1 MNCLKSLFIKNFA
14 FILIFIF
21 FSCDINEEKPN
32 IIWIVCEDQ
41 STDFFPFYGDNTAQ
55 LPNLE
60 MLAKESV
67 IYTNMHATTPVCA
80 PARSSIITGMY
91 PTSIGTHNM
100 RAYSY
105 DLGKKENQPQINIPI
120 YSSRIA
126 ENIPPFTEY
135 MRDQGYFCTNRDKM
149 DYNFK
154 ISENTW
160 DINCHQR
167 MCSKDNLYDRAH
179 WKSRNGNQPFFS
191 VFNLPQTH
199 ESKIWQHNKNDILV
213 DIKKISPPPYFPND
227 SVIIKDMA
235 INYSNL
241 ILMDEKV
248 GEIINQL
255 KKDELYEDSYIF
267 FYSDHGGPFPRHK
280 RAIYESGTKVPLLV
294 KFPKSKN
301 AGKIDN
307 SLLSFVDF
315 APTVLNISG
324 SKIPDYIQGKAFI
337 GKNLPKKR
345 KFLIT
350 TSDRF
355 DGQIDRVRA
364 IQNHDFKLIKN
375 YNLNTSHNLD
385 VKYRKNMPMMR
396 RLNNLFEKNQLNNEQ
411 ERWFLPREEY
421 EFYDLKND
429 PYELKNIVENEKY
442 AKLIEELKFEL
453 NKWIKLTNDLGEKS
467 EYDIIKESN
476 IRN

>member
-191 VFNLPQTH
+191 VF
-199 ESKIWQHNKNDILV
+199 
-213 DIKKISPPPYFPND
+213 
-227 SVIIKDMA
+227 
-235 INYSNL
+235 
-241 ILMDEKV
+241 
-248 GEIINQL
+248 
-255 KKDELYEDSYIF
+255 
-267 FYSDHGGPFPRHK
+267 
-280 RAIYESGTKVPLLV
+280 
-294 KFPKSKN
+294 
-301 AGKIDN
+301 
-307 SLLSFVDF
+307 
-315 APTVLNISG
+315 
-324 SKIPDYIQGKAFI
+324 
-337 GKNLPKKR
+337 
-345 KFLIT
+345 
-350 TSDRF
+350 
-355 DGQIDRVRA
+355 
-364 IQNHDFKLIKN
+364 
-375 YNLNTSHNLD
+375 
-385 VKYRKNMPMMR
+385 
-396 RLNNLFEKNQLNNEQ
+396 
-411 ERWFLPREEY
+411 
-421 EFYDLKND
+421 
-429 PYELKNIVENEKY
+429 
-442 AKLIEELKFEL
+442 
-453 NKWIKLTNDLGEKS
+453 
-467 EYDIIKESN
+467 
-476 IRN
+476 

>member
-160 DINCHQR
+160 DINCHQQ

-267 FYSDHGGPFPRHK
+267 FYSDHGGPCLLYTSPSPR
-280 RAIYESGTKVPLLV
+280 
-294 KFPKSKN
+294 
-301 AGKIDN
+301 D
-307 SLLSFVDF
+307 
-315 APTVLNISG
+315 
-324 SKIPDYIQGKAFI
+324 
-337 GKNLPKKR
+337 
-345 KFLIT
+345 
-350 TSDRF
+350 
-355 DGQIDRVRA
+355 
-364 IQNHDFKLIKN
+364 
-375 YNLNTSHNLD
+375 
-385 VKYRKNMPMMR
+385 
-396 RLNNLFEKNQLNNEQ
+396 
-411 ERWFLPREEY
+411 
-421 EFYDLKND
+421 
-429 PYELKNIVENEKY
+429 
-442 AKLIEELKFEL
+442 
-453 NKWIKLTNDLGEKS
+453 
-467 EYDIIKESN
+467 
-476 IRN
+476 